1 MRPAGRQTPLT
12 MSDQPRKRLKVF
24 EPLERLRP
32 DGFLFRHWNGHIFP
46 PFIDPAIGQYL
57 VENWD
62 TDEHDIFIST
72 HQKVGTHLTKKFV
85 VEILRNL
92 IPYPEDNGM
101 HAGDIGHGTVPWP
114 EVLASQH
121 GPDAFHEFL
130 DRTRGKPRV
139 WYMHSPSD
147 VLPFRNIHP
156 ESRFIF
162 VLRDPRSVAVSQYFF
177 YKSHP
182 LLGVPDSLTM
192 EAFLPMFLDG
202 SLYFGDYHQHTLDW
216 AGGCGGR
223 IARDRLLVLRYEDL
237 VERKE
242 LSVDAI
248 TSHILPGHAMSDAQ
262 RSAVAASTEFDTMKQ
277 GIIQKPGS
285 FHFNPE
291 TFFRSGQ
298 TTGWKSHLDDIQRS
312 RIDEKSVR
320 FWGSG
325 RYTHPDLSHT
335 LTI

>member
-1 MRPAGRQTPLT
+1 MRPAGRQTPLM

-24 EPLERLRP
+24 DPLDRLRP
-32 DGFLFRHWNGHIFP
+32 DGFLFRHWNGRIFP
-46 PFIDPAIGQYL
+46 PFIDPVIGEAL
-57 VENWD
+57 VESWD

-92 IPYPEDNGM
+92 IPYPEDNGI
-101 HAGDIGHGTVPWP
+101 HAGDIGHDTVPWP
-114 EVLASQH
+114 EVLASQQ
-121 GPDAFHEFL
+121 GLDAFRAFL
-130 DRTRGKPRV
+130 RRTKGRPRV
-139 WYMHSPSD
+139 WYMHSPAD
-147 VLPFRNIHP
+147 VLPFRSIHP
-156 ESRFIF
+156 DSRFIF

-192 EAFLPMFLDG
+192 EEFMPMFLDG

-216 AGGCGGR
+216 VGGCGGR
-223 IARDRLLVLRYEDL
+223 IARDRQLVLRYEQL
-237 VERKE
+237 VENKE

-248 TSHILPGHAMSDAQ
+248 ASHILPGQSLPDAH
-262 RSAVAASTEFDTMKQ
+262 RSAIAASTEFGTMKQ
-277 GIIQKPGS
+277 GIIEKPGS

-298 TTGWKSHLDDIQRS
+298 TAGWNTHLNDSQRS
-312 RIDEKSVR
+312 RIDEKSER
-320 FWGSG
+320 IWGSG
-325 RYTHPDLSHT
+325 CYTHPDLGGA
-335 LTI
+335 LRI